1 MQYMTKMTKNPKF
14 LRSREYGLWIPTTI
28 CSIKLKENKNFMQDV
43 GSTIE
48 FSGESGTLEISY
60 LL

>member
-1 MQYMTKMTKNPKF
+1 MA
-14 LRSREYGLWIPTTI
+14 LTTI

-43 GSTIE
+43 NSTIE

>member
-1 MQYMTKMTKNPKF
+1 MGMIYRENF
-14 LRSREYGLWIPTTI
+14 SREYGLWLQTTI

>member
-1 MQYMTKMTKNPKF
+1 MTKEF
-14 LRSREYGLWIPTTI
+14 SREYGLWIPTTI
-28 CSIKLKENKNFMQDV
+28 CSIKLKENKNYMQNI

-48 FSGESGTLEISY
+48 FSDESGTLEISY